1 MSEQGT
7 GFIGLGRM
15 GRPMAMRLLE
25 AGYSLTV
32 FNRSMEK
39 SEVFRAAGAAVA
51 ATPAEVAAASG
62 NIFLCLTDTEAV
74 ENVVFGGDGVAAGG
88 AAGKLLVDCSSIPP
102 AITREMAQ
110 RLHETCG
117 MGWLD
122 APVSG
127 GVPGAQQGTLIFMC
141 GGEAADVERVGPLFA
156 CLGRRA
162 THMGS
167 VGSGQMAKL
176 CNQAIVSCNLAV
188 IAEAMN
194 LARAAGV
201 DVARLPEALAG
212 GFADSLPLQI
222 YGPRMAGVPEGEAM
236 GDISTMLKDVDNVL
250 AQARAAAVS
259 MPVSATAAQGYRL
272 LAERGLGNEDLD
284 QLMRLFDPGVL

>member
-1 MSEQGT
+1 MSEQST

-25 AGYSLTV
+25 AGHSLAV
-32 FNRSMEK
+32 FNRSTDKLEP
-39 SEVFRAAGAAVA
+39 FRTGGAVVA
-51 ATPAEVAAASG
+51 ASPAEVAAASG
-62 NIFLCLTDTEAV
+62 IVFLCLSDTEAV
-74 ENVVFGGDGVAAGG
+74 ENVVFDRNGVAAGG

-102 AITREMAQ
+102 DATREMAQ
-110 RLHETCG
+110 RLHEACG
-117 MGWLD
+117 MSWVD

-127 GVPGAQQGTLIFMC
+127 GVPGAEQGRLIFMC
-141 GGEAADVERVGPLFA
+141 GGEAADVERAGPLFA
-156 CLGRRA
+156 RLGRQA
-162 THMGS
+162 TRMGP

-188 IAEAMN
+188 IAETMN

-222 YGPRMAGVPEGEAM
+222 YGPRMAGVLGGEAM

-250 AQARAAAVS
+250 IQARAAAVP
-259 MPVSATAAQGYRL
+259 MPVSAMVADRYQL
-272 LAERGLGNEDLD
+272 LADRGYGSEDLD
-284 QLMRLFDPGVL
+284 RLMRLFEPDFL